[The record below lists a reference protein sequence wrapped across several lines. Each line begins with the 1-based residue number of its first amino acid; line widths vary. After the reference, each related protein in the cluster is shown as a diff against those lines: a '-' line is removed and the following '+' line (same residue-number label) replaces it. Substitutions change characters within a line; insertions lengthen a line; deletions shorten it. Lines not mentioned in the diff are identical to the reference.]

1 MNRLTL
7 VLITS
12 VLLASSALA
21 QSVETKTGPI
31 PVNPNTSNSTST
43 DENGVN
49 SLAAPGATSTG
60 AVRDSTST
68 GDNGAYARRPNSSNS
83 PELDN
88 PEAKSETSVTIH
100 ER

>member
-68 GDNGAYARRPNSSNS
+68 GDNGAYARRPTSSNS

-88 PEAKSETSVTIH
+88 PQARGDTTGTIK